1 MAKKSDIPIGVADIN
16 EFLATQDDFALE
28 LAIYH
33 QAKLLGLEVTHGG
46 NYEDP
51 LTKKPRQ
58 YDLRVFRI
66 LGDQRIDLAIECKS
80 LSPSFPL
87 LISRIRRIP
96 EESYHEVIWSYND
109 DGTSS
114 RFRIPGLDTNART
127 ARLRNRDSVY
137 PEGEFV
143 GKATTQIGRNDKG
156 QFLSGDGQVFDKWS
170 QALAS
175 AADLVFDAT
184 DHYEDSENGICNSF
198 ICPVVVVPDG
208 TLWVVDY
215 EDDGAVRGDPVQTD
229 EATLFVGREYWGV
242 VNHPGYAISH
252 LHFCTRSGVVALLSQ
267 VADDPRLWERL
278 FPVGAILASVAGD

>member
-1 MAKKSDIPIGVADIN
+1 MARKSETPIGVADIR

-33 QAKLLGLEVTHGG
+33 QTKLLGLEVTHGG

-51 LTKKPRQ
+51 VTKKPRQ
-58 YDLRVFRI
+58 YDLRVFRAH
-66 LGDQRIDLAIECKS
+66 GDNRIDLAIECKS

-96 EESYHEVIWSYND
+96 EESYHQVIWSHD
-109 DGTSS
+109 DDDASGP
-114 RFRIPGLDTNART
+114 FRIPGLDANART
-127 ARLRNRDSVY
+127 ASLRNEDSLY
-137 PEGEFV
+137 PAGEFV

-156 QFLSGDGQVFDKWS
+156 QFVSGDGQVFDKWS

-184 DHYEDSENGICNSF
+184 EHHADSENGFCNTF
-198 ICPVVVVPDG
+198 ICPVLVVPDG

-215 EDDGAVRGDPVQTD
+215 EDDGAVRGDPRQID
-229 EATLFVGREYWGV
+229 EATLFVGREYWGIV
-242 VNHPGYAISH
+242 SHPGYTISH
-252 LHFCTRSGVVALLSQ
+252 LHFCSRSGIVALLGR
-267 VADDPRLWERL
+267 VAGDQLLWESV
-278 FPVGAILASVAGD
+278 FPVGPILASVAGD